1 MSDTGEGGQPPFEH
15 EIRVTWADCDPARI
29 AYTGRLPDFALNA
42 IDAWWEH
49 HLGGGW
55 YHLEL
60 DLGIG
65 TPFVHLSLDFVSPVT
80 PRHRLICKVWP
91 NKLGTKS
98 IGFRVDGYQDG
109 VLCFSGRFVNVFTTS
124 ATFESRAAPA
134 NIREMVEPL
143 LRSEQEPVSAG

>member
-1 MSDTGEGGQPPFEH
+1 MSGATAGAEAPPFQH
-15 EIRVTWADCDPARI
+15 EIRVPWADCDPARI
-29 AYTGRLPDFALNA
+29 AYTGRLPYFALDA

-60 DLGIG
+60 DLGFG

-91 NKLGTKS
+91 TRLGTKS

-109 VLCFSGRFVNVFTTS
+109 TLCFKGRFVNVFTVS
-124 ATFESRAAPA
+124 ETFELRPAPPEIRAL
-134 NIREMVEPL
+134 VEPL
-143 LRSEQEPVSAG
+143 LRPD